1 MRHLL
6 AAFAL
11 LALGC
16 AAGEETSADGS
27 AASVVAQ
34 YTALAEQAGSVAQ
47 QLRTTLEEVRDAE
60 SAAASARTLPALV
73 QQVAALDAAYSE
85 LPRPSDAEQESL
97 AELPAQQSTAEDWS
111 AINSRLLALAA
122 AEPPYYGCEALRAA
136 VQDLPCVSLTD
147 RKNTILAMHAA
158 ARELIGV
165 LNLVTD
171 AESAEAAVPL
181 VSLLINK
188 GLELEAEYDS
198 YPAEDEATAD
208 AVSAYLE
215 ALSYTATMDS
225 LGSAAAALLS
235 LPSPCYGC
243 SDLADLLTAISGS

>member
-1 MRHLL
+1 MRQLL
-6 AAFAL
+6 ATFAL

-16 AAGEETSADGS
+16 AAGDETSAADSSGDT
-27 AASVVAQ
+27 VAQ
-34 YTALAEQAGSVAQ
+34 YTALAERAGSVAQ
-47 QLRTTLEEVRDAE
+47 RLRAALEGVQDAT
-60 SAAASARTLPALV
+60 SAAAAAPGVLALA
-73 QQVAALDAAYSE
+73 QQVAALDAAYTA
-85 LPRPSDAEQESL
+85 LPRPSDAEQERL
-97 AELPAQQSTAEDWS
+97 AELPMQPKTAEDWT
-111 AINSRLLALAA
+111 AINARLLALTAT
-122 AEPPYYGCEALRAA
+122 EPPYYGCDALRSA
-136 VQDLPCVSLTD
+136 VQDLPCVSLAD

-198 YPAEDEATAD
+198 YPAEDEATAS

-225 LGSAAAALLS
+225 LGTTAATLLA

-243 SDLADLLTAISGS
+243 SDLADLLTSISGS